1 MASRP
6 QKSPPRAS
14 RTRAKATPRRSAD
27 VCPGCARRLRRAEA
41 EHARELA
48 RQARQ
53 LASVRRAA
61 DRRLAAMMQEIA
73 LLRHH
78 QARVDALER
87 LLAERTA
94 TPSTTSAGASEG

>member
-1 MASRP
+1 
-6 QKSPPRAS
+6 
-14 RTRAKATPRRSAD
+14 D
-27 VCPGCARRLRRAEA
+27 LCPACARRLRRVEA
-41 EHARELA
+41 EHARELE

-94 TPSTTSAGASEG
+94 AGSPASEGASGGWTSCARCAFSWPPPLPSSPH